1 MSYTFHS
8 LPNSRLRF
16 AIVVFSLLL
25 FMTAQESIFP
35 DIGSSNQYQKLYREL
50 VKAENSKMNQ
60 DQAHGFQLSPNKFIS
75 LKNEEFRSLYATN
88 VKSKYI
94 E

>member
-1 MSYTFHS
+1 
-8 LPNSRLRF
+8 
-16 AIVVFSLLL
+16 
-25 FMTAQESIFP
+25 MTAQESIFP

-50 VKAENSKMNQ
+50 VKAENSKMIEEFNQ

-88 VKSKYI
+88 VKSEYI